1 MEITF
6 LSLDEVVAVHNEQI
20 HRFGGSF
27 GIRDQGLLEAA
38 VNMPQAT
45 FGEQFLHEDLQS
57 MAAAYLFHLVA
68 NHPFI
73 DGNKRVGA
81 ASADVFL
88 GMNGWR
94 LTADQDAYADFV
106 LDIAASRREKKDALE
121 FFRCHAVRTPE

>member
-6 LSLDEVVAVHNEQI
+6 LSLSEVIAIHETQI
-20 HRFGGSF
+20 HRFGGSL

-45 FGEQFLHEDLQS
+45 FGGQFLHDGLQA

-88 GMNGWR
+88 GMNRWQ
-94 LTADQDAYADFV
+94 LMADPDTYAEFV
-106 LDIAASRREKKDALE
+106 LAVAASRLEKNDALE
-121 FFRCHAVRTPE
+121 FFRYHARPLSE

>member
-6 LSLDEVVAVHNEQI
+6 LSLAEMITIHETQI
-20 HRFGGSF
+20 HRFGGSL
-27 GIRDQGLLEAA
+27 GIRDHGLLEAA

-45 FGEQFLHEDLQS
+45 FGGQFLHDGLQA

-88 GMNGWR
+88 GMNGWQ
-94 LTADQDAYADFV
+94 LTADPDAYADFV
-106 LDIAASRREKKDALE
+106 LEVAASRLEKKDAVE
-121 FFRCHAVRTPE
+121 FFRRHAVPQSE